1 MSTET
6 GKMLAA
12 YVVTRR
18 ESKDDWWTQIGTA
31 FEHADGKGWN
41 LVLQALPITGPDGEC
56 KIVLR
61 PPKSERD
68 DNRLDDRSTRSTGR
82 QDNRR
87 HASSRRTGADTR

>member
-1 MSTET
+1 MSTDT

-18 ESKDDWWTQIGTA
+18 EGKDDWWTQIGTA
-31 FEHADGKGWN
+31 FIHADQLGWH
-41 LVLQALPITGPDGEC
+41 LVLNALPITGADGEC

-68 DNRLDDRSTRSTGR
+68 DNRQDDRSTKPNGR
-82 QDNRR
+82 QD
-87 HASSRRTGADTR
+87 SERRTRR

>member
-1 MSTET
+1 MSTDT

-18 ESKDDWWTQIGTA
+18 EGKDDWWTQIGTA

-41 LVLQALPITGPDGEC
+41 LVLQALPITGADGEC

-68 DNRLDDRSTRSTGR
+68 DRQDDRSTRSNGR

-87 HASSRRTGADTR
+87 QTSSRRADADTR

>member
-18 ESKDDWWTQIGTA
+18 EGKDDWWTQIGTA

-41 LVLQALPITGPDGEC
+41 LVLQALPVTGADGEC

-61 PPKSERD
+61 TPKERD
-68 DNRLDDRSTRSTGR
+68 DDRQDDRHTKPNGR
-82 QDNRR
+82 QDNEHRTRR
-87 HASSRRTGADTR
+87 

>member
-1 MSTET
+1 MSTDT

-18 ESKDDWWTQIGTA
+18 EGKDDWWTQIGTA

-41 LVLQALPITGPDGEC
+41 LVLQALPITGADGEC

-61 PPKSERD
+61 PPKSEQEVGRE
-68 DNRLDDRSTRSTGR
+68 DDREDRRARPNGR
-82 QDNRR
+82 QDERR
-87 HASSRRTGADTR
+87 QARDR

>member
-18 ESKDDWWTQIGTA
+18 EGKDDWWTQIGTA
-31 FEHADGKGWN
+31 FSHADQQGWN
-41 LVLQALPITGPDGEC
+41 LVLNALPTTGADGEC

-68 DNRLDDRSTRSTGR
+68 DDRQDDRRTKPNGR
-82 QDNRR
+82 QDSEHRTRR
-87 HASSRRTGADTR
+87 